1 MTRQDFN
8 ISLTTPRY
16 VVMKWKDSCCPF
28 RRPHTVLTKG
38 SNLLLSVERFY
49 EINDKLIVIILVKL
63 TLVNGPLPRQQAIQL
78 KLVDG
83 TSELINY

>member
-1 MTRQDFN
+1 MTK
-8 ISLTTPRY
+8 
-16 VVMKWKDSCCPF
+16 V
-28 RRPHTVLTKG
+28 